1 MIDKSKLQS
10 KEEML
15 ENEIFL
21 MKMCDH
27 ENIVK
32 LYEEF
37 ETADE
42 IYLIMEFVVVSA
54 SKFLFENKNIRTEDM
69 FCLFTL

>member
-1 MIDKSKLQS
+1 MNNRKDGDLDVAVKIIDKSKLMG
-10 KEEML
+10 KEDML

-27 ENIVK
+27 VNIAK

-37 ETADE
+37 ETYEE
-42 IYLIMEFVVVSA
+42 IYLIMEFIEVS
-54 SKFLFENKNIRTEDM
+54 FYI
-69 FCLFTL
+69 

>member
-1 MIDKSKLQS
+1 MNNRKDGDLDVAVKIIDKSKLMG
-10 KEEML
+10 KEDML

-27 ENIVK
+27 ENIVR

-37 ETADE
+37 ETYEE
-42 IYLIMEFVVVSA
+42 IYLIMEFIEVS
-54 SKFLFENKNIRTEDM
+54 FYI
-69 FCLFTL
+69 